1 MWTLERTQTH
11 PLPSSCVT
19 PQLTLWTSSASWVQ
33 SSPRTS
39 SGSWTST
46 KKAQKRMYCL
56 RQQGTFNLPKKMM
69 VRYKAESPTDTDSY
83 TPIYLHYINALPSS
97 VQFSYLFS
105 LLTYF
110 FFFFFFCCLGT
121 WLPVSSVLK
130 SAELLRPL
138 VNAAAWT
145 QSKLEATYATFDKL
159 VPDSDQ
165 SKQTIG
171 VKTPSDT
178 HIYNFVH
185 DNDILQRWMTSSW
198 PQGSNWECLPI
209 LN

>member
-105 LLTYF
+105 SLLTYF
-110 FFFFFFCCLGT
+110 FFFFFLLFGYLTPCQLSAKISWIAASACKCCRVNTIQTRGNICNIWQVGPWFGPEQTNYRCENALRYAHLQFCAWQWHIT
-121 WLPVSSVLK
+121 
-130 SAELLRPL
+130 E
-138 VNAAAWT
+138 VND
-145 QSKLEATYATFDKL
+145 L
-159 VPDSDQ
+159 
-165 SKQTIG
+165 
-171 VKTPSDT
+171 
-178 HIYNFVH
+178 
-185 DNDILQRWMTSSW
+185 
-198 PQGSNWECLPI
+198 
-209 LN
+209 